1 MTSPAKPTIHLRD
14 SMSQMT
20 TNISPASDTLYADFH
35 AHTTASDGTTEPEAL
50 VRQAR
55 EVGLTYLAVTD
66 HDTTA
71 AMPRA
76 LAAAREV
83 GIRLMCGVEIS
94 AEGAPGKCHMLGLGI
109 DPGHAEMNETLRAL
123 SESRR
128 ARNVQIIKRLRSL
141 GVDITIEEV
150 TAIAPAGANV
160 GRPHFAQTLIAKGV
174 VQTNQEAFDRYLADD
189 AAAYVTRDSLTPTE
203 AIRLV
208 HDAGGLAFIAH
219 PGLLRLSEQETYQTR
234 FAALKAVGMDGIE
247 AYYGAYSPALTEKLL
262 RVAEKLELMVTGGSD
277 FHGDNK
283 PGVHLGIVRDGE
295 RLAAELLPVELLA
308 RAV

>member
-1 MTSPAKPTIHLRD
+1 
-14 SMSQMT
+14 MSS
-20 TNISPASDTLYADFH
+20 NSSDTVYADFH

-50 VRQAR
+50 VRLAK
-55 EVGLTYLAVTD
+55 ECGLTYLAVTD

-71 AMPRA
+71 AVPRA
-76 LAAAREV
+76 LVAAREV
-83 GIRLMCGVEIS
+83 GIRLMCGVELS

-109 DPGHAEMNETLRAL
+109 DPGHAEMNATLREL

-128 ARNVQIIKRLRSL
+128 ARNEKIITRLRSL
-141 GVDITIEEV
+141 GIDITMAEV
-150 TAIAPAGANV
+150 TAVAPAGANV

-219 PGLLRLSEQETYQTR
+219 PGLLRLSEQETFQTR
-234 FAALKAVGMDGIE
+234 FAALKALGMDGIE
-247 AYYGAYSPALTEKLL
+247 AYYSAYSPALTEKLL
-262 RVAEKLELMVTGGSD
+262 RIAEKLGLMVTGGSD

-283 PGVHLGIVRDGE
+283 PGVHLGVVRDGE
-295 RLAAELLPVELLA
+295 RLAADLLPTGLLE
-308 RAV
+308 RAL

>member
-1 MTSPAKPTIHLRD
+1 
-14 SMSQMT
+14 MSGNT
-20 TNISPASDTLYADFH
+20 FDIIYADFH

-50 VRQAR
+50 VRQAK

-71 AMPRA
+71 AVPRA
-76 LAAAREV
+76 LVAAREL
-83 GIRLMCGVEIS
+83 GIRLMCGVELS
-94 AEGAPGKCHMLGLGI
+94 ADGAPGKCHMLGLGI
-109 DPGHAEMNETLRAL
+109 DPGHAEMNATLREL

-128 ARNVQIIKRLRSL
+128 ARNEKIITRLRSL
-141 GVDITIEEV
+141 GIDITMAEV
-150 TAIAPAGANV
+150 TAVAPAGANV

-189 AAAYVTRDSLTPTE
+189 AAAYVTRDSLTPAE
-203 AIRLV
+203 AVRLV

-234 FAALKAVGMDGIE
+234 FAALKALGMDGIE
-247 AYYGAYSPALTEKLL
+247 AYYSSYSPALTEKLL
-262 RVAEKLELMVTGGSD
+262 RIAEKLELMVTGGSD

-283 PGVHLGIVRDGE
+283 PGVHLGVVRDGD
-295 RLAAELLPVELLA
+295 RLVADLLPTGLLE